1 MTNDFTDSKSKILK
15 ASKILFAKNGFDGT
29 STREI
34 VKVAGVNI
42 SLISYYFG
50 SKENVFFALF
60 DNFII
65 DETINNN
72 HNTEDDVNATDPHTI
87 KEFSLLI
94 SRIIKLRFEDP
105 ELVTIL
111 QQELIMNSKRTEKFK
126 QILLPTWIRVKTL
139 LSNGRN
145 EELFAFQN
153 IENALS
159 CVMAIATFPRQNSM
173 YIDSFIEL
181 GDEKEITE
189 ETLLFILK
197 GLSFVS

>member
-1 MTNDFTDSKSKILK
+1 MYSLLYSITLLLTKLSIIITIQKM
-15 ASKILFAKNGFDGT
+15 T
-29 STREI
+29 STLQT
-34 VKVAGVNI
+34 
-42 SLISYYFG
+42 LIQ
-50 SKENVFFALF
+50 SK
-60 DNFII
+60 NFHYLYP
-65 DETINNN
+65 E
-72 HNTEDDVNATDPHTI
+72 
-87 KEFSLLI
+87 LL
-94 SRIIKLRFEDP
+94 KLRFEDP